1 MSRKLNAA
9 IRSKSEGTPIPGD
22 LLTVE
27 QLLESWL
34 RERASKR
41 VRPSTFRSYEV
52 KCRLHIIPAIG
63 KVRIA
68 KLTPRRLERLLNDL
82 VAGGVSPQSASH
94 IRAVPRN
101 ALNTAMRWGLIG
113 RNVAALVDAPTVPKR
128 EIKALT
134 VSNAKAIL
142 DAVTADRLEGLFAIA
157 LAVGLRQSEALALQW
172 SDIDLE
178 GGSLRVERV
187 LQRVGGEYRFF
198 DPKNDSSRR
207 TVPLP
212 RELRTALHRHRAR
225 QLEERLKAG
234 SAWQS
239 DEFGDLVFTD
249 EVGTPLSG
257 YHVTRQFRKLLEGSG
272 LASMRYHDLRHGAT
286 SLMAALGVP
295 VRVAMEILGHAQIS
309 TTMNIYAHVAP
320 EYQRDAMER
329 VVTAISAES

>member
-1 MSRKLNAA
+1 
-9 IRSKSEGTPIPGD
+9 
-22 LLTVE
+22 
-27 QLLESWL
+27 
-34 RERASKR
+34 
-41 VRPSTFRSYEV
+41 
-52 KCRLHIIPAIG
+52 
-63 KVRIA
+63 
-68 KLTPRRLERLLNDL
+68 
-82 VAGGVSPQSASH
+82 
-94 IRAVPRN
+94 
-101 ALNTAMRWGLIG
+101 MRWDLIG

-142 DAVTADRLEGLFAIA
+142 DAVTGDRLEGLFTIA

-212 RELRTALHRHRAR
+212 RELRTALHKHRAR

-239 DEFGDLVFTD
+239 DEF
-249 EVGTPLSG
+249 GTPLSG

-295 VRVAMEILGHAQIS
+295 VGVAMEILGHAQIS